1 LPGALVL
8 GFWRD
13 PTGQALRISR
23 EHGDVASFRFGS
35 DLHVL
40 VNDPEAIRRVL
51 VTDQRLYMKGKALQE
66 AKRVLG
72 EGLLTSEG
80 EHHLRQRRLI
90 QPLFHHGHIG
100 AYGEAMTQLAEGL
113 QGRWRHGETRDLHE
127 DMTRLTLAI
136 VGRTLFDADVKG
148 EAREIGEALEVA
160 LESVNTL
167 VFPFG
172 SLWER
177 SPLPGPRRFRRA
189 CERLDATIYRL
200 IAERRAAGLEG
211 SDLLSLLLR
220 ARDEAGDGAGMT
232 DRQVRDEAMTLFL
245 AGHETTANLLTW
257 TWYLLSQAP
266 EAEQRLHAELDRVLG
281 GRLPRVEDLHA
292 LSFMERV
299 IDESLRLYPPVWL
312 FGRRALE
319 DTDLG
324 GYAIP
329 RDTVVSVSQW
339 VTHHDPRWYPDP
351 WRFDPDRWDPGEAA
365 KRPQHA
371 FFPFGGG
378 TRVCIGEG
386 FARME
391 AKLVLATIASRWQLR
406 LAAGHR
412 VELRPRITLRPH
424 HGMPMVVEQRPQG
437 GRKPAAQRPRP

>member
-1 LPGALVL
+1 VL

-13 PTGQALRISR
+13 PTGQVLQITR

-40 VNDPEAIRRVL
+40 LNDPESIRRVL

-80 EHHLRQRRLI
+80 EQHMRQRRLI
-90 QPLFHHGHIG
+90 QPLFHHRRIG
-100 AYGEAMTQLAEGL
+100 AYGGVMTELAERL
-113 QGRWRHGETRDLHE
+113 QAGWEDGEARDIHA
-127 DMTRLTLAI
+127 DMARLTLAI
-136 VGRTLFDADVKG
+136 VGRTLFDADVEG
-148 EAREIGEALEVA
+148 EAREIGEALAVA

-200 IAERRAAGLEG
+200 IAERRASGLERD
-211 SDLLSLLLR
+211 DLLSLLLR
-220 ARDEAGDGAGMT
+220 ARDEAGDGGGMT

-245 AGHETTANLLTW
+245 AGHETTSNLLTW
-257 TWYLLSQAP
+257 TWYLLSGAP
-266 EAEQRLHAELDRVLG
+266 EAEERLHAELDRVLD
-281 GRLPRVEDLHA
+281 GRLPGVDDLPA
-292 LSFMERV
+292 LTYAQRV

-312 FGRRALE
+312 FGRRSLE
-319 DTDLG
+319 DTELG

-329 RDTVVSVSQW
+329 RGTVVSVSQW
-339 VTHHDPRWYPDP
+339 VTHHDPRWFPDP
-351 WRFDPDRWDPGEAA
+351 WRFDPDRWQPEEAA
-365 KRPQHA
+365 GRPQWSY
-371 FFPFGGG
+371 FPFGGG

-391 AKLVLATIASRWQLR
+391 AMLVLATIASRWRLR
-406 LAAGHR
+406 LAPGHR
-412 VELRPRITLRPH
+412 VELRPRITLRPRD
-424 HGMPMVVEQRPQG
+424 GLPMLLER
-437 GRKPAAQRPRP
+437 R

>member
-1 LPGALVL
+1 VL

-13 PTGQALRISR
+13 PTGQVLRIAE
-23 EHGDVASFRFGS
+23 EHGDIASFRFGP

-40 VNDPEAIRRVL
+40 LNDPEAIRQML
-51 VTDQRLYMKGKALQE
+51 VTDQRLFMKGKALQE

-72 EGLLTSEG
+72 DGLLTSEG
-80 EHHLRQRRLI
+80 EHHMRQRRLI
-90 QPLFHHGHIG
+90 QPLFHHRHIG
-100 AYGEAMTQLAEGL
+100 AYGDAMTELADRL
-113 QGRWRHGETRDLHE
+113 QGRWRDGETRDLHG

-136 VGRTLFDADVKG
+136 VGRTLFDADVEG

-167 VFPFG
+167 IFPFG

-211 SDLLSLLLR
+211 DDLLSLLLR
-220 ARDEAGDGAGMT
+220 ARDEAGDGGAMT

-257 TWYLLSQAP
+257 TWYLLSQGL
-266 EAEQRLHAELDRVLG
+266 EAEERLHAELDRVLG
-281 GRLPRVEDLHA
+281 GRMPGVEDLPA
-292 LSFMERV
+292 LSFMEQV

-312 FGRRALE
+312 FGRRALG
-319 DTDLG
+319 DTELG
-324 GYAIP
+324 GYEIP
-329 RDTVVSVSQW
+329 RGTVVSVSQW
-339 VTHHDPRWYPDP
+339 VTHHDPRWFPEP

-365 KRPQHA
+365 KRPQYS

-378 TRVCIGEG
+378 TRICIGEG

-391 AKLVLATIASRWQLR
+391 AKLVLATIASRWRLR
-406 LAAGHR
+406 LAPGHR
-412 VELRPRITLRPH
+412 VGVHPRITLRPRG
-424 HGMPMVVEQRPQG
+424 GMPMTLER
-437 GRKPAAQRPRP
+437 R